1 MIRLEVAG
9 RHIPVTSAEM
19 VVGSEPGA
27 AVRLE
32 GPGVLPR
39 HVLIRATPDGA
50 VAVQPAVPEAVV
62 AVNGIRLGTD
72 PTPVLHGDKITVAG
86 EEILVVEADAVGST
100 QFMSVEGL
108 AGAPRRR
115 PAAPT
120 PAGGSALRGRLVSL
134 TDGRE
139 YRVEA
144 ELVFGREAGCDV
156 VVTGKDVSR
165 RHAQIV
171 RGAEGYVIHDSSTN
185 GTFVNGDRIE
195 GPRALARAD
204 VIRIGTDDFRFYPE
218 TAPPPP
224 PVYDTPAGAQQRLSD
239 TMMGLPAYTPP
250 APTPPRPDAAVEPL
264 ASLLI
269 RNGPQKGDRIPIRV
283 PVVNIGR
290 AEYNDIVLADESVSS
305 THAKLLRR
313 DDIWVVVDV
322 GSTNGTFVEGERVT
336 AEAAIAPGT
345 TLRFGELSV
354 LFDPAD
360 APDAEEAGGTKVIQ
374 ALVVP
379 DTPALAE
386 PPAAAT
392 PPAPA
397 PAPRRAPRPIVA
409 APRRRRSPAI
419 WLVPVLLVL
428 AAAVAAFVL
437 LRGQ

>member
-1 MIRLEVAG
+1 
-9 RHIPVTSAEM
+9 
-19 VVGSEPGA
+19 
-27 AVRLE
+27 
-32 GPGVLPR
+32 
-39 HVLIRATPDGA
+39 
-50 VAVQPAVPEAVV
+50 VQPAVPEAEV
-62 AVNGIRLGTD
+62 AVNGIRLGSD
-72 PTPVLHGDKITVAG
+72 PTPLLHGDKITVAG

-108 AGAPRRR
+108 TSGSRPR
-115 PAAPT
+115 AVAPT
-120 PAGGSALRGRLVSL
+120 PSAGSGLRGRLVSL

-139 YRVEA
+139 YRVDA

-165 RHAQIV
+165 QHAQIV

-204 VIRIGTDDFRFYPE
+204 VIRIGTDEFRFYPE
-218 TAPPPP
+218 TPPAPP

-239 TMMGLPAYTPP
+239 TMMGLPAYAPP
-250 APTPPRPDAAVEPL
+250 SRTPPRPEAAVEPL

-269 RNGPQKGDRIPIRV
+269 RNGPRKGERIPIRV

-290 AEYNDIVLADESVSS
+290 AEYNDVVLVDESVSS
-305 THAKLLRR
+305 AHAKLLRR

-322 GSTNGTFVEGERVT
+322 GSTNGTFIEGERV
-336 AEAAIAPGT
+336 AEEAAIAPGT

-360 APDAEEAGGTKVIQ
+360 AHEEAEEGGTKVIQ

-379 DTPALAE
+379 DAPQ
-386 PPAAAT
+386 PVPAAAT
-392 PPAPA
+392 PATAA

-409 APRRRRSPAI
+409 APPRRRSPAI

-437 LRGQ
+437 LRGR